1 MKSFKE
7 LFFYFSYAYNFLVH
21 PEEVGRLEGEINH
34 LKKEYEVLLEE
45 NCQALE
51 ELQQLKKLNSEQ
63 QAQSLNQSQNIKELH
78 RELEAKEELV
88 LK

>member
-1 MKSFKE
+1 M
-7 LFFYFSYAYNFLVH
+7 YFSYAYNFLVH
-21 PEEVGRLEGEINH
+21 TEEVRRLEGEINR

-45 NCQALE
+45 NCQVLE

-78 RELEAKEELV
+78 RQLEAKEELV
-88 LK
+88 LKHRKCLL